1 MKKNYFFKSLVLF
14 FLGMTTIVSMGQTT
28 FNYTGGQQT
37 YVVPAGL
44 TSIAVDVIGAEGGYS
59 YNSQTPG
66 LGGRLQAEYSV
77 IPGQTLY
84 IYVGGKGEDDPV
96 RTGGWNGGGDGSTG
110 DYGGGGGG
118 ASDIRIGGTTLADRI
133 FVSGGGGG
141 SGYNGTDTEFGGNGG
156 DLIGADGNVHT
167 NGIAGGTPGGGT
179 QVAGGVTNQ
188 WPGYAAGT
196 PGAFGIGG
204 NAATGTGGAGGGAG
218 YYGGGGGSWAGGGG
232 GSSYSDGLATSVVH
246 TQGYNSGNGQVVIT
260 KLCDDLTISTTP
272 STTVCPGTMV
282 TITATSI
289 NGGTITWDNGIIN
302 GVPFLATATTTYTS
316 TSTDPIDC
324 VEMVTITVQDLINPT
339 ITCPGNQVGN
349 VDGSCQFTLPD
360 YTGLATTTDNCT
372 VSPTITQVPA
382 PGTNVGTGTT
392 NIVLTATDGSSNT
405 ANCNFDVVVTD
416 VTNPTI
422 TCPGNQVG
430 NVDVSCQ
437 FTLLDYTGLATTTDN
452 CTVSPTI
459 TQIPAP
465 GTNVGTGT
473 TNIVLTATDGSSNTA
488 NCNFDVVITD
498 VTAPVAD
505 LGTLADVI
513 DECEVTSLTD
523 PTATDNCAGLVTV
536 TNDATLPIN
545 TQGTTVVTWTYDD
558 GNGNTSTQTQN
569 VVITDITAPVADLGT
584 LADVTAECEVTSLT
598 DPTATDNC
606 AGLVT
611 VTNDATLPINAQ
623 GTTVVT
629 WTYDDGNGNTS
640 TQTQNV
646 IITDVTAPVADIAS
660 LVDATDECSVTP
672 TIPTATDNCLGTIN
686 GTTTETF
693 PIIAQGTTVITW
705 TYDDGNGNTSTQ
717 TQNVII
723 TDVTDPTIICQ
734 NDTVVCDPLV
744 NYLAP
749 VGQDNCTVQSTVLT
763 LGLGSGSTF
772 PLGITTEEYTVT
784 DNVGNTATCSFTI
797 TVATPS
803 VVDLGIDTIIC
814 QWDTLVLDA
823 GVFDTYLWSEGSTTQ
838 TISVDSTGLGL
849 GTHVFYVEITDTNGC
864 VAVDTIS
871 ITIDICSSI
880 AKNDLENLIQ
890 VYPNPSTGIYTIS
903 ADRDY
908 SFVITD
914 ITGKQIYNGKLEST
928 ESQIDISDQ
937 AQGIYLI
944 KFVSDEHNTTIKLIK
959 K

>member
-405 ANCNFDVVVTD
+405 ANCNF
-416 VTNPTI
+416 
-422 TCPGNQVG
+422 
-430 NVDVSCQ
+430 
-437 FTLLDYTGLATTTDN
+437 
-452 CTVSPTI
+452 
-459 TQIPAP
+459 
-465 GTNVGTGT
+465 
-473 TNIVLTATDGSSNTA
+473 
-488 NCNFDVVITD
+488 
-498 VTAPVAD
+498 
-505 LGTLADVI
+505 
-513 DECEVTSLTD
+513 
-523 PTATDNCAGLVTV
+523 
-536 TNDATLPIN
+536 
-545 TQGTTVVTWTYDD
+545 
-558 GNGNTSTQTQN
+558 N